1 MLALFQ
7 NETVRHTG
15 ILSRDADEHQMRDLN
30 RMNRAGQSLVEPV
43 TGAETTMLVV
53 YTEPDV
59 VR

>member
-15 ILSRDADEHQMRDLN
+15 ILSRDANEHQMRDLH

-43 TGAETTMLVV
+43 ARAETAMLVV

>member
-1 MLALFQ
+1 
-7 NETVRHTG
+7 
-15 ILSRDADEHQMRDLN
+15 MRDLN